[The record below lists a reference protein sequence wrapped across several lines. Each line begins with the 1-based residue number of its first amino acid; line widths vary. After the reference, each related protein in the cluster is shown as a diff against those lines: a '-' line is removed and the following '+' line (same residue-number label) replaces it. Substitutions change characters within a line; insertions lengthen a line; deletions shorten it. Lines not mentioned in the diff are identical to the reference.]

1 MTEPNYAKLEKAV
14 GANALLENKAFQD
27 AYALVRGTLLASL
40 EALPI
45 GHPESSRAAEDFRM
59 SLKLLG
65 SLKTAL
71 EATVKSGKVEQS
83 LITEIESYRKN
94 PRKGLFNR
102 A

>member
-1 MTEPNYAKLEKAV
+1 
-14 GANALLENKAFQD
+14 
-27 AYALVRGTLLASL
+27 L

-45 GHPESSRAAEDFRM
+45 GHPESTRAAEDFRM
-59 SLKLLG
+59 SLKLLT

-71 EATVKSGKVEQS
+71 EVAVKSGKVESS
-83 LITEIESYRKN
+83 LLADIESYRKN

>member
-1 MTEPNYAKLEKAV
+1 MTDHAKIDRAI
-14 GANALLENKAFQD
+14 ASAWLLENAAFQN
-27 AYALVRGTLLASL
+27 AYSLVRNTLLESL

-45 GHPESSRAAEDFRM
+45 GHPESTRAAEDFRM
-59 SLKLLG
+59 SLKLLT

-71 EATVKSGKVEQS
+71 EVAVKSGKVESS
-83 LITEIESYRKN
+83 LLADIESYRKN